1 MNKNILLSLL
11 TLLVCSYALSAE
23 SITFASRPSLTP
35 DGSTIY
41 FSYEGDIYTVPVT
54 GGLALKII
62 AMDGTNTSP
71 KISPDGKYLAFA
83 SNAQGNSNVYIVPV
97 KGGEVVQLTFH
108 DANDV
113 PVGWTADSK
122 TVYFESNRYNKI
134 SVYSIDITGGTPVRL
149 LDHYFNTIAN
159 FTQNPMTGEYYFNES
174 SESYRFAT
182 RKGYKGDHNPDIKS
196 WNPKT
201 KEYKELTTY
210 RGRDIWPMVDS
221 KGNLYYVSDESNGEA
236 NIVRHSDSKYLT
248 SFKESVQY
256 PSISHDGSKIVF
268 IKGYKINILD
278 VASGRTAEPE
288 IEVADN
294 RIVSDMSVELGRP
307 QSFDISPDGKKLAF
321 IFRGLVFVSDAKGA
335 FVRQITTPATERASL
350 VYWAADSKTLYYT
363 RTSGNG
369 WYGLFKQSAETPGA
383 EVKIHTPEAGLKS
396 LSISPKRDK
405 IAFIEGDRAVM
416 AVTLVDDKV
425 EKLADN
431 EFWAF
436 QNYNISFSAD
446 GKHLAYSGVSQFD
459 RDIFLYD
466 FQRKTHTNLT
476 HSANTED
483 NPVFS
488 PDGKSLYMI
497 ANRLNASFPRGGGSS
512 QLYKVALDKIAAP
525 FESNEYNKLFGT
537 KDAKADSTVAISDPA
552 YMYRRYS
559 QVVTGSGN
567 QGGSSGSQNAPR
579 LEQRGDKSYLFFN
592 SSHEGTMGLYVL
604 ELKDWD
610 QKPAQRV
617 KGGITTAA
625 SYSSN
630 GKDLFV
636 MDRTAIYKVDP
647 ATANATK
654 VDIKHNFTINI
665 SDEFKQMFYEV
676 WATLEENFY
685 DVKFHGIDWN
695 AKRDYYAS
703 FLPKVKNRDN
713 LRVLTN
719 DMLMEL
725 NSSHMGFTTSGRE
738 ETLPVRYISAETGLM
753 FKNGDPYIL
762 DKILHGSAA
771 DFSANPLKP
780 GDELIAVNGVKID
793 KKQNRE
799 LYFVSPVAPKELEL
813 KFKRGTTEIDVKLH
827 PITSGALRTLL
838 YDEWED
844 NNRAIVEKASNGK
857 VAYLHMRDMSAGALD
872 KFIIEINTYAVH
884 KEALI
889 LDLRFNN
896 GGNVHNEVLDILGQK
911 QNFTWSFR
919 DQTRATHPNVTMGEK
934 PIVVLINERS
944 LSDAE
949 VTSNGIKTL
958 KLAKLIGT
966 ETYRWIIFTSS
977 ASMVDGSSLRL
988 PAWGCYTLAGK
999 DLEFEGVAPD
1009 IYIKN
1014 TFKDRLELKDPQLD
1028 MALKELL

>member
-1 MNKNILLSLL
+1 MIKNIFLSLL
-11 TLLVCSYALSAE
+11 TLLICSYTADAK
-23 SITFASRPSLTP
+23 SITFASKPSLTP

-41 FSYEGDIYTVPVT
+41 FSYEGDIYTVPVV

-62 AMDGTNTSP
+62 TMDGTSTSP
-71 KISPDGKYLAFA
+71 KVSPDGKLLAFS

-97 KGGEVVQLTFH
+97 AGGEVVQLTFH

-122 TVYFESNRYNKI
+122 TVYFESNRYNNI
-134 SVYSIDITGGTPVRL
+134 SVYSVPITGGTPVRL
-149 LDHYFNTIAN
+149 FGHYFNTIAN
-159 FTQNPMTGEYYFNES
+159 FAPNHKTGEFYFNES

-182 RKGYKGDHNPDIKS
+182 RKGYKGDHNPNIKS
-196 WNPKT
+196 WDPKT

-210 RGRDIWPMVDS
+210 RGKDIWPMVD
-221 KGNLYYVSDESNGEA
+221 KNGILYYVSDESNGEA
-236 NIVRHSDSKYLT
+236 NIVRHNDSKYLT
-248 SFKESVQY
+248 SFKESLQY
-256 PSISHDGSKIVF
+256 PSISYDGSKIVF
-268 IKGYKINILD
+268 IKDYKINILD
-278 VASGRTAEPE
+278 VASGKTVAPE

-294 RIVSDMSVELGRP
+294 RIVSDMSVELARP

-321 IFRGLVFVSDAKGA
+321 VFRGSIFVSDAKGG
-335 FVRQITTPATERASL
+335 FIKQISTPATERASL

-369 WYGLFKQSAETPGA
+369 WYGLFKQSADTPGA
-383 EVKIHTPEAGLKS
+383 EIKIYTPEASVKS
-396 LSISPKRDK
+396 MAISPKRDK
-405 IAFIEGDRAVM
+405 IAFVEGDNAIT
-416 AVTLVDDKV
+416 AITLATDKV

-436 QNYNISFSAD
+436 HNYNISFSAD
-446 GKHLAYSGVSQFD
+446 GKHLAYSAVSQFE

-466 FQRKTHTNLT
+466 FATKKSTNLT
-476 HSANTED
+476 HSANSED
-483 NPVFS
+483 NPLFS
-488 PDGKSLYMI
+488 PDGKNLYMI
-497 ANRLNASFPRGGGSS
+497 ANRYNASFPRGGGSS
-512 QLYKVALDKIAAP
+512 QLFKVALDKVAAP
-525 FESNEYNKLFGT
+525 FESNEYDKLFGAKGAA
-537 KDAKADSTVAISDPA
+537 KDSSVVVSDPA
-552 YMYRRYS
+552 YMYRRYT
-559 QVVTGSGN
+559 QVENSGN
-567 QGGSSGSQNAPR
+567 QSAPII
-579 LEQRGDKSYLFFN
+579 EKRGDKTYLLYN
-592 SSHEGTMGLYVL
+592 SNHEGTMGLYIL
-604 ELKDWD
+604 EVKDWD

-617 KGGITTAA
+617 KGGITTA
-625 SYSSN
+625 STYSSN

-636 MDRTAIYKVDP
+636 MDRSSIYKVDP

-654 VDIKHNFTINI
+654 VDLKHIFTKNI
-665 SDEFKQMFYEV
+665 SDEFRQMFFEV

-685 DVKFHGIDWN
+685 DVKFHGVDWN

-703 FLPKVKNRDN
+703 FLPEVKNRDN
-713 LRVLTN
+713 LRMLIN

-738 ETLPVRYISAETGLM
+738 ETPPVRYITAETGLL

-762 DKILHGSAA
+762 DKILPMSSA
-771 DFSANPLKP
+771 DFSGNPLKP
-780 GDELIAVNGVKID
+780 GDELIEVNGIKVD
-793 KKQNRE
+793 KKMNRE
-799 LYFVSPVAPKELEL
+799 IYFVSPVTQKEVAL
-813 KFKRGTTEIDVKLH
+813 KFKRGTAEVDVKLH
-827 PITSGALRTLL
+827 PIASGALRTLL

-844 NNRAIVEKASNGK
+844 NNRAIVDKASNGK
-857 VAYLHMRDMSAGALD
+857 VAYLHMRDMSAGALN
-872 KFIIEINTYAVH
+872 KFMIEVNTYAVH
-884 KEALI
+884 KEGLI

-896 GGNVHNEVLDILGQK
+896 GGNVHHEVLEILSQK
-911 QNFTWSFR
+911 QHFNWSFR
-919 DQTRATHPNVTMGEK
+919 DQTRASHPNVTMGEK

-988 PAWGCYTLAGK
+988 PAWGCYTLDGK

-1009 IYIKN
+1009 VYIKN
-1014 TFKDRLELKDPQLD
+1014 TFKDRLESKDPQLER
-1028 MALKELL
+1028 ALQEFK

>member
-1 MNKNILLSLL
+1 MRTNILLSLL
-11 TLLVCSYALSAE
+11 ILLICSYAANAE

-62 AMDGTNTSP
+62 AMEGVNSNP

-83 SNAQGNSNVYIVPV
+83 SNTQGNNNVYIVPV

-108 DANDV
+108 DTNDV
-113 PVGWTADSK
+113 PVGWTTDSK
-122 TVYFESNRYNKI
+122 TIYFESNRYNNL
-134 SVYSIDITGGTPVRL
+134 SVYSIPITGGTPLRL

-159 FTQNPMTGEYYFNES
+159 FTQNPATGEYYFNES
-174 SESYRFAT
+174 SESYRYAT
-182 RKGYKGDHNPDIKS
+182 RKGYKGDHNPNIKS

-201 KEYKELTTY
+201 KEYKELTDY
-210 RGRDIWPMVDS
+210 RGKDIWPMVDN
-221 KGNLYYVSDESNGEA
+221 KGTLYYVSDESNGEA
-236 NIVRHSDSKYLT
+236 NIIRHNDRKYLT

-256 PSISHDGSKIVF
+256 PSISYDGSKIVF
-268 IKGYKINILD
+268 IKGYKINVLD

-288 IEVADN
+288 IEVVDN
-294 RIVSDMSVELGRP
+294 RLVSDMSVELGRP

-321 IFRGLVFVSDAKGA
+321 VFRGLLFVSDAKGG
-335 FVRQITTPATERASL
+335 FVKQIATPATERVSL
-350 VYWAADSKTLYYT
+350 VYWAADNKTLYYT
-363 RTSGNG
+363 RTNGNG
-369 WYGLFKQSAETPGA
+369 WYGLFKQGADTPGA
-383 EVKIHTPEAGLKS
+383 EVKIHAPAAGVKS

-405 IAFIEGDRAVM
+405 IAFIEGDKAIM
-416 AVTLVDDKV
+416 AVTLAGDKV
-425 EKLADN
+425 EKLDDN

-436 QNYNISFSAD
+436 HNYNISFSAD
-446 GKHLAYSGVSQFD
+446 GKHLVYSAVSQFE

-466 FQRKTHTNLT
+466 FGTKKSINLT
-476 HSANTED
+476 HSANSED
-483 NPVFS
+483 YPIFS

-512 QLYKVALDKIAAP
+512 QLYKVALDKVATP
-525 FESNEYNKLFGT
+525 FESNEYNKLFGA
-537 KDAKADSTVAISDPA
+537 KDAKVDSMVTISDPA
-552 YMYRRYS
+552 HMYRRYS
-559 QVVTGSGN
+559 EVIAGN
-567 QGGSSGSQNAPR
+567 GSQNAPR
-579 LEQRGDKSYLFFN
+579 LEQRADKSYLFFN

-617 KGGITTAA
+617 KGGITTA
-625 SYSSN
+625 SGYSSN

-636 MDRTAIYKVDP
+636 MDRSAIYKVDP

-654 VDIKHNFTINI
+654 VEIKHNFTINI

-695 AKRDYYAS
+695 AKRDYYAA
-703 FLPKVKNRDN
+703 FLPKVKSRDN
-713 LRVLTN
+713 LRVLIN

-725 NSSHMGFTTSGRE
+725 NSSHMGFTSTGRE
-738 ETLPVRYISAETGLM
+738 ETLPVRYISVETGLM

-762 DKILHGSAA
+762 ERILPLSAA

-780 GDELIAVNGVKID
+780 GDELIAVDGVKID
-793 KKQNRE
+793 KTKSRD
-799 LYFVSPVAPKELEL
+799 LYFVSPVAPKEVEL
-813 KFKRGTTEIDVKLH
+813 KFKRGTAEIDVKLH
-827 PITSGALRTLL
+827 PITSSALRTLL

-844 NNRAIVEKASNGK
+844 NNRAVVEKASNGK
-857 VAYLHMRDMSAGALD
+857 IAYLHMRDMSAGALE

-896 GGNVHNEVLDILGQK
+896 GGNVHHEVLEILSQ
-911 QNFTWSFR
+911 QQHFNWSFR
-919 DQTRATHPNVTMGEK
+919 DQTRASHPNVTMGEK

-988 PAWGCYTLAGK
+988 PAWGCYTLDGK

-1014 TFKDRLELKDPQLD
+1014 TFKDRLESKDPQLER
-1028 MALKELL
+1028 ALKELL